1 MTATT
6 GTSGPTPTSAVTTEP
21 RARSFARISVR
32 TRITVVI
39 ALLSTAAM
47 AGAGVLVYTLESA
60 RIERQT
66 SEQIDQEI
74 AEFRRLQ
81 GGVDPQ
87 TRRPFTDVGRLLD
100 LFLTRNVPDDDEI
113 LLAYTGADT
122 EPSRTVN
129 RNAEDFL
136 TEPAYAAAV
145 RALFD
150 DGGTEVLDS
159 DAFGEV
165 WVTVLPVLN
174 DSTRGALVIVS
185 FLADEHDEINQT
197 MGTYAIVALLSLG
210 LLVLLAST
218 QSGRLLAPLR
228 TLRETASDITT
239 TDLSRR
245 IPEQGND
252 DITALTRTFNVMLD
266 RLQGGFV
273 TQRQFL
279 DDAGHELKTPL
290 TVLRGHLELLDPASP
305 DDVVETRDLLLEEV
319 DRMSRLV
326 GDLILLAKSNRP
338 DFVTTAPCDVA
349 GVTEGALAR
358 ARALGERSWVLDE
371 VAEVDADLDE
381 QRVTQA
387 LLQLCDNAVKH
398 TRPGDTVALGSSYDG
413 SRVRLWVRDTGPGVP
428 PGDRQQIFERFG
440 RSVVPDGDEGFGL
453 GLSIVRAIALAHGG
467 DVLVEDA
474 DPRGARF
481 VLSLPTTPPARPTLI
496 PTPDPEVPSWPA
508 S

>member
-1 MTATT
+1 MT
-6 GTSGPTPTSAVTTEP
+6 GPTLTTTE
-21 RARSFARISVR
+21 RGRQGGSFARISVR
-32 TRITVVI
+32 TRITAVI

-47 AGAGVLVYTLESA
+47 AGAGILVYTLESA

-81 GGVDPQ
+81 GGDDPE
-87 TRRPFTDVGRLLD
+87 TGEAFTDVGRLLD
-100 LFLTRNVPDDDEI
+100 LFLRRNVPDDDEI
-113 LLAYTGADT
+113 LLAYTDAAD

-129 RNAEDFL
+129 RNAEEFL
-136 TEPAYAAAV
+136 TEPGYEAAV
-145 RALFD
+145 TELFD
-150 DGGTEVLDS
+150 EGGTEVLAS

-165 WVTVLPVLN
+165 WVTVLPVVN
-174 DSTRGALVIVS
+174 ETTQGSLVIVS

-197 MGTYAIVALLSLG
+197 MQTYAIVALLSLG

-228 TLRETASDITT
+228 TLRETASDITA

-266 RLQGGFV
+266 RLEGGFV

-290 TVLRGHLELLDPASP
+290 TVLRGHLELLDASSP
-305 DDVVETRDLLLEEV
+305 EDVDETRALLLEEV
-319 DRMSRLV
+319 DRMARLV
-326 GDLILLAKSNRP
+326 GDLILLAKTSRP
-338 DFVTTAPCDVA
+338 DFVTTGPTDVA
-349 GVTEGALAR
+349 ALTETTLSK
-358 ARALGERSWVLDE
+358 ARALGERTWVLDAT
-371 VAEVDADLDE
+371 AEVRADLDE

-398 TRPGDTVALGSSYDG
+398 TGPGDTVALGSSYDEG
-413 SRVRLWVRDTGPGVP
+413 RVRLWVRDTGPGVP
-428 PGDRQQIFERFG
+428 VADREQIFERFG

-467 DVLVEDA
+467 SVCVEEA
-474 DPRGARF
+474 EPPGARF
-481 VLSLPTTPPARPTLI
+481 VLSLPARTDASGPVTTTQ
-496 PTPDPEVPSWPA
+496 TMEVPLWPG